1 VPSELSAWW
10 TFCWNHLTH
19 YYQVDPLV
27 FVALYALKSVVF
39 FWTLARIVALVR
51 RRCFQPIPALALLN
65 LSSTLS
71 PWTYVWLCGRN
82 LPEWYTAW
90 LGVVLVFGLGW
101 LVWSVCL
108 QLRRSRGGPGILVGE
123 ASGEEPA

>member
-1 VPSELSAWW
+1 MSSDLSAWW

-27 FVALYALKSVVF
+27 FAALYALKSVVF
-39 FWTLARIVALVR
+39 CWTLARIVTLVR

-71 PWTYVWLCGRN
+71 PWAYVWVFGRN
-82 LPEWYTAW
+82 LPDWYTAW
-90 LGVVLVFGLGW
+90 LGGILVLGLGW
-101 LVWSVCL
+101 LVWSVRL
-108 QLRRSRGGPGILVGE
+108 RLRRSRGLVGVVGGA
-123 ASGEEPA
+123 ASAEDPA